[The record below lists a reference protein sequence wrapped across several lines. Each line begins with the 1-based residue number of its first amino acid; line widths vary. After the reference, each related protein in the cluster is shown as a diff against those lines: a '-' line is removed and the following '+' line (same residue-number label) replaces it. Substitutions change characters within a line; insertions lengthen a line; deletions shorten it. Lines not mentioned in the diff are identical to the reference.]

1 MSNKIYD
8 TLSIISRIFVPISAF
23 IASLLVIWQV
33 PYAEQITA
41 TLTAV
46 DTLLGGLV
54 MALKVQY
61 DKKMKGEK

>member
-8 TLSIISRIFVPISAF
+8 ILSIISRIFVPISAF
-23 IASLLVIWQV
+23 IASLLVIWNV

-41 TLTAV
+41 TLTAI

-54 MALKVQY
+54 IALKVNY
-61 DKKMKGEK
+61 DKKLKGDN